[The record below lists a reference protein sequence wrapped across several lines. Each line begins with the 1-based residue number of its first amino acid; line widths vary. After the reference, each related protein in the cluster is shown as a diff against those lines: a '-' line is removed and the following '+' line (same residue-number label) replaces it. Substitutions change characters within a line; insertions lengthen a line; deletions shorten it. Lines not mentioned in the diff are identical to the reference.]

1 MSVWKWKKN
10 TKKCCVD
17 KDLDTDVG
25 ADIALDY
32 QHKIVQE
39 YVRTPDSNLEFSQ
52 WTQLFEN
59 EMLLAALI
67 IVIYSHIFYIFCYF
81 HLNILNPFFIDL

>member
-1 MSVWKWKKN
+1 MIRVRVEVGKN
-10 TKKCCVD
+10 IKKCCVD

-39 YVRTPDSNLEFSQ
+39 YVRP
-52 WTQLFEN
+52 QLQKTRVDK
-59 EMLLAALI
+59 I
-67 IVIYSHIFYIFCYF
+67 IK
-81 HLNILNPFFIDL
+81 ILSTH

>member
-1 MSVWKWKKN
+1 MNKKLVVMIRVRMEVEKN

-32 QHKIVQE
+32 QNKSPHPRLK
-39 YVRTPDSNLEFSQ
+39 S
-52 WTQLFEN
+52 
-59 EMLLAALI
+59 
-67 IVIYSHIFYIFCYF
+67 
-81 HLNILNPFFIDL
+81 

>member
-1 MSVWKWKKN
+1 MNKKLVVMIRVRMEVEKN

-32 QHKIVQE
+32 QHKM
-39 YVRTPDSNLEFSQ
+39 SQ
-52 WTQLFEN
+52 FQVLCKPSLWCRIE
-59 EMLLAALI
+59 I
-67 IVIYSHIFYIFCYF
+67 H
-81 HLNILNPFFIDL
+81 

>member
-1 MSVWKWKKN
+1 MNKKLVVMIRVRMEVEKN

-39 YVRTPDSNLEFSQ
+39 YVRTPVNFKYCVNLHYGVE
-52 WTQLFEN
+52 
-59 EMLLAALI
+59 
-67 IVIYSHIFYIFCYF
+67 
-81 HLNILNPFFIDL
+81 

>member
-1 MSVWKWKKN
+1 MNKKLVVMIRVRMEVEKN

-39 YVRTPDSNLEFSQ
+39 YVHTSAPSNFLGSPQ
-52 WTQLFEN
+52 QTT
-59 EMLLAALI
+59 LI
-67 IVIYSHIFYIFCYF
+67 
-81 HLNILNPFFIDL
+81 